1 MCRNISKNLSILYK
15 AKNKL
20 DRSSL
25 HTLYCSMI
33 LSYLTYA
40 CEIWGNT
47 YESRLTKIINIQKR
61 AVRIVDKVNYRDHS
75 EPIFH
80 KFKLLKF
87 VDLVKWKTLTIMYQ
101 ANNYMLPDNIQN
113 IFNKNCN
120 VHHHFT
126 RSKNK
131 ENFEVKTCRTK
142 TRSFV
147 ISIVGV
153 KLWNDLPAHF
163 HSFHSFMAFKRGL
176 KNKYVEDYI
185 SII

>member
-1 MCRNISKNLSILYK
+1 MCVEIYQKKYPYCIKLEI
-15 AKNKL
+15 KL

-33 LSYLTYA
+33 LPYLTYV
-40 CEIWGNT
+40 CDIWGNT

-61 AVRIVDKVNYRDHS
+61 AVRIVDKLNYRDHS

-80 KFKLLKF
+80 KFKLLKC

-101 ANNYMLPDNIQN
+101 ANNSMLPDNIQN

-120 VHHHFT
+120 VHHHFI

-131 ENFEVKTCRTK
+131 EN
-142 TRSFV
+142 
-147 ISIVGV
+147 
-153 KLWNDLPAHF
+153 
-163 HSFHSFMAFKRGL
+163 L
-176 KNKYVEDYI
+176 K
-185 SII
+185 